1 MSKLDDL
8 QENLQ
13 TMLIRAVE
21 KGRDMVVD
29 TLKKRIK
36 SGRDEHGGL
45 YGRYSGWHEGR
56 RRKAG
61 LQTAF
66 KDYHYSGT
74 MFEHFEEV
82 ARSSS
87 DTSARI
93 DISFTGSPYRRDD
106 QKPYHAGEPSTNV
119 ELMKLLVKQNKGKK
133 IIQLSDA
140 EKSKIIEAIKQ
151 QFEGDVE
158 HISIT

>member
-13 TMLIRAVE
+13 TILIRAVE

-45 YGRYSGWHEGR
+45 YGRYSASQARR
-56 RRKAG
+56 RRKEN
-61 LQTAF
+61 LQTEY
-66 KDYHYSGT
+66 KDYHYSGS
-74 MFEHFEEV
+74 MFDNFDEV
-82 ARSSS
+82 NRVSSENH
-87 DTSARI
+87 ARI
-93 DISFTGSPYRRDD
+93 DISFKGASKRRSD
-106 QKPYHAGEPSTNV
+106 QKPASNLDVAKWVTE
-119 ELMKLLVKQNKGKK
+119 QQGKK